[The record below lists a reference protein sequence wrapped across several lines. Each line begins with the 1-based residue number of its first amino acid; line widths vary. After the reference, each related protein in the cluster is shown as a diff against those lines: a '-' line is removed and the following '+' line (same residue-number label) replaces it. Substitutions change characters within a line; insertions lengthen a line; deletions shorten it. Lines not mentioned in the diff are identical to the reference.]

1 MAFSLDDFE
10 MIFSI
15 EFFVQAKIIA
25 MAMPHL
31 GGILIANEKS
41 LSLCLLKDRS
51 QKCH

>member
-10 MIFSI
+10 MIFGI

-41 LSLCLLKDRS
+41 LSFVSVKG
-51 QKCH
+51 